1 MNRTPIPWRSP
12 TSPDGPELS
21 RLVQGYWR
29 MLAWGRNTAEHLDF
43 LKAHVD
49 LGITSVDHADLYGDY
64 EVETCFGEVLA
75 REPALRDQL
84 QIITKCGI
92 QLISEKVPGRRT
104 KHYDTGPSHLQ
115 ASVERSLE
123 RLGTDRLDVVL
134 LHRPD
139 PLMDAD
145 AVAETVL
152 RLRDAGKV
160 LHFGVS
166 NFTPAQFALL
176 QSRLPFALATNQV
189 EINPLNPAVLF
200 DGTLDDL
207 QARRV
212 RPMAWSCL
220 GGGRLFDKSDEAG
233 RRCRGVLR
241 RVGEELG
248 GFGVD
253 QVAYAWVL
261 RLPSAPLPILGSGR
275 IDRVRLAVAATAMEM
290 TTEQWFSIL
299 EAARGVEVP

>member
-1 MNRTPIPWRSP
+1 MNRTPQPWMAP

-29 MLAWGRNTAEHLDF
+29 MLDWSRDTAEHLDF

-64 EVETCFGEVLA
+64 AVEARFGEVLA
-75 REPALRDQL
+75 REPALRERL

-92 QLISEKVPGRRT
+92 QLLSATAPERRT
-104 KHYDTGPSHLQ
+104 KHYDTSPSHIQ
-115 ASVERSLE
+115 ASVERSLQ
-123 RLGTDRLDVVL
+123 RLGTDRLDLVL

-145 AVAETVL
+145 AVAETVI
-152 RLRDAGKV
+152 RLREAGKV

-220 GGGRLFDKSDEAG
+220 GGGRLFNDGDEAG
-233 RRCRGVLR
+233 RRCRETLA

-248 GFGVD
+248 GYGVD

-275 IDRVRLAVAATAMEM
+275 IDRVRLAVAATAIEM
-290 TTEQWFSIL
+290 TTEQWFAIL
-299 EAARGVEVP
+299 EAARGFEVP